1 MQTAEADR
9 VGTGI
14 DDLDAILHGGL
25 VPGRAYTVRGQP
37 GTGKSI
43 LGMHFLTAAP
53 DDTPLYVNLE
63 ESTANVR
70 ENAASIGIDLSN
82 VAFCDL
88 SPESDYFRDNQS
100 YDLFDPDEVEGEA
113 VSGRIVEAIEETD
126 PDRVLLDPA
135 THLRQFSADESRF
148 RKEMASLRRFL
159 AERDATVLYATQPT
173 TADSDETL
181 QFLTDGTIELNRGSK
196 GRTVEVSKFRGSGY
210 RSGEHTL
217 RITGEG
223 MAVYPK
229 LNPGDHDRTFTPE
242 PISSGVPELDAMLS
256 GGIER
261 GTVSVVSGSPGVG
274 KTTTA
279 AHFAAEAA
287 ARGDRAALYLFEEA
301 AETFRH
307 RSRSIGLP
315 VAERE
320 ADGTLE
326 IEEVEPLALSP
337 DVFADRVRSAVE
349 ARDVEVVV
357 IDGISGYRMS
367 ILGDETGLLREL
379 HALCRYLGNMGVT
392 VVLVDDIDSVT
403 GEFQPTSRRISY
415 LADNIV
421 FFRYIEY
428 RGEIRKA
435 IGVLKKRVSD
445 FEPTL
450 RRFRITGDGLVVGE
464 PLTGLR
470 GILSGTPEWSDD
482 DAS

>member
-1 MQTAEADR
+1 MDSDVTGR

-14 DDLDAILHGGL
+14 ADLDAVLNGGL
-25 VPGRAYTVRGQP
+25 VPGRAYTVRGEP

-53 DDTPLYVNLE
+53 DDAALYINLE

-70 ENAASIGIDLSN
+70 ENAASLGIDLSD

-88 SPESDYFRDNQS
+88 SPESDYFRDNRS

-113 VSGRIVEAIEETD
+113 VSDRIGEAIEATD
-126 PDRVLLDPA
+126 PDRVFLDPA
-135 THLRQFSADESRF
+135 THLRQFAADESRF

-159 AERDATVLYATQPT
+159 AERDATVLFATQPT
-173 TADSDETL
+173 TAHSDETL

-196 GRTVEVSKFRGSGY
+196 GRTVEVTKFRGSGY
-210 RSGEHTL
+210 RGGEHTL
-217 RITGEG
+217 EISGEG
-223 MAVYPK
+223 MRVYPK
-229 LNPGDHDRTFTPE
+229 LAPGDHDRTFKPD

-256 GGIER
+256 GGLER
-261 GTVSVVSGSPGVG
+261 GTVSVISGSPGVG

-287 ARGDRAALYLFEEA
+287 ARGERAALYLFEEA

-315 VAERE
+315 VEDRE

-326 IEEVEPLALSP
+326 TEEVEPLALSP
-337 DVFADRVRSAVE
+337 DVFAANVRTAVE
-349 ARDVEVVV
+349 ERDVEVVV

-379 HALCRYLGNMGVT
+379 HALCRYLRNMGVT

-421 FFRYIEY
+421 FLRYIEY
-428 RGEIRKA
+428 QGEIRKA
-435 IGVLKKRVSD
+435 VGVLKKRVSD

-450 RRFRITGDGLVVGE
+450 RRFRITGDGLAIGE

-470 GILSGTPEWSDD
+470 GILTGTPEWTDD
-482 DAS
+482 DGS